1 MGITFSCRHGSCRD
15 IHANGILPFYHR
27 ETMDS
32 YSSSEMPIDRIAR
45 RAARLRTL
53 LQLGGSMENNGSS
66 LHVAGYRMDVG
77 NISDM
82 DEAVWGQVQR
92 NIREVLDPFGTK
104 DN

>member
-1 MGITFSCRHGSCRD
+1 
-15 IHANGILPFYHR
+15 
-27 ETMDS
+27 MDS
-32 YSSSEMPIDRIAR
+32 YSSPEKPIDRIAR

-53 LQLGGSMENNGSS
+53 LQLGGRMENNGAS
-66 LHVAGYRMDVG
+66 LHVAGLRMDVG

-92 NIREVLDPFGTK
+92 NIRETLDPFGTS

>member
-1 MGITFSCRHGSCRD
+1 
-15 IHANGILPFYHR
+15 
-27 ETMDS
+27 MDS
-32 YSSSEMPIDRIAR
+32 YSSSDKPIDRIAR

-53 LQLGGSMENNGSS
+53 LLLGGRMENNGSS

-92 NIREVLDPFGTK
+92 DIRETVDPFGTT